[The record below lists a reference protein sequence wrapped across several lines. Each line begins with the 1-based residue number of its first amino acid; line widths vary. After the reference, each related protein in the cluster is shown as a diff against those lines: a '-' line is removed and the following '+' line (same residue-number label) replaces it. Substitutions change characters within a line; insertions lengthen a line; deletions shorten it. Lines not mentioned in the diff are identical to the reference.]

1 MTDEVY
7 DYICSIGEL
16 MDKLSIENIK
26 CYDANNKILAERAK
40 AEPNNELISNLEF
53 KARKS
58 GEQRVRL
65 RDEINLRVAEAVSR
79 GSINTASEIRTYD
92 LTTLSKNKKA

>member
-1 MTDEVY
+1 MTNEVY

-26 CYDANNKILAERAK
+26 CYDANNKILAE
-40 AEPNNELISNLEF
+40 PNNELISTLEF
-53 KARKS
+53 KACKS

-79 GSINTASEIRTYD
+79 GSINTSSEIRTYD
-92 LTTLSKNKKA
+92 FITLSKNKKA